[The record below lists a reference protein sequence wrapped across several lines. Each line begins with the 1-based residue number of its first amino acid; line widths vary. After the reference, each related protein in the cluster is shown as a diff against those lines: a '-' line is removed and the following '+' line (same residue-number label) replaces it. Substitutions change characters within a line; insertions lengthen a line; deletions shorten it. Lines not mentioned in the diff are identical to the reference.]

1 MKERFHCEFND
12 CYCHHFVK
20 DNNNLCA
27 NCHHSKIWH
36 SKKDTQDFLSF
47 VSPRKAARSAEYTH
61 VFPIQV
67 AIFIPEA
74 VAIPIEENIN
84 YCTDI
89 DLLPI

>member
-1 MKERFHCEFND
+1 MIVIVIILLKGTITYVVIAIMVRFGIQKN
-12 CYCHHFVK
+12 
-20 DNNNLCA
+20 
-27 NCHHSKIWH
+27 
-36 SKKDTQDFLSF
+36 TQDFLSF

-84 YCTDI
+84 YCADI

>member
-1 MKERFHCEFND
+1 MVRFGIQKNRPD
-12 CYCHHFVK
+12 FV
-20 DNNNLCA
+20 
-27 NCHHSKIWH
+27 
-36 SKKDTQDFLSF
+36 SF
-47 VSPRKAARSAEYTH
+47 VSLKIARSAEYTH

-84 YCTDI
+84 YCADI